1 MLCLSTW
8 SHFNPCTVLQ
18 QANLHLYERFIKLVG
33 EPEGGKSSTRTR
45 GLPWVLRI
53 VDDVYDSYAAAE
65 AAWEKQVGVIIAAC
79 HR

>member
-1 MLCLSTW
+1 
-8 SHFNPCTVLQ
+8 
-18 QANLHLYERFIKLVG
+18 LHLYERFIKLVG

-65 AAWEKQVGVIIAAC
+65 AAWEKQVMSAITAGLLLIRCCLVLPPLGC
-79 HR
+79 V